1 MHAAMDNVAIVLLA
15 GGAASRFPGKLE
27 RTVEGRPMLARTFD
41 RMRASDFAV
50 YVAARG
56 SFSRQLDAAIDA
68 PLLVDRHPGTGP
80 LCAFLDACAT
90 IRAERVFAV
99 AADQP
104 NLDARVIVRINEAW
118 RAGDEA
124 VVPEH
129 DGNIEPLAAV
139 YDRRAVLREGFELR
153 GSGKNAVRDLVARL
167 RTQFLPC
174 AAAYF
179 HNVNRPEDVP

>member
-1 MHAAMDNVAIVLLA
+1 MDNVAIVLLA

-27 RTVEGRPMLARTFD
+27 RPVEGRPMLARIFD
-41 RMRASDFAV
+41 RMRASHCAV

-56 SFSRQLDAAIDA
+56 SFAPQLDAAIDA

-80 LCAFLDACAT
+80 LRAFLDACAA

-104 NLDARVIVRINEAW
+104 NLDASIIVRLNEAW

-129 DGNIEPLAAV
+129 DGRIEPLAAA
-139 YDRRAVLREGFELR
+139 YDRRAALREGFELR
-153 GSGKNAVRDLVARL
+153 ASRRHAVRDLVARL
-167 RTQFLPC
+167 RTRFVPC
-174 AAAYF
+174 EGAYF
-179 HNVNRPEDVP
+179 HNVNRPEDLP